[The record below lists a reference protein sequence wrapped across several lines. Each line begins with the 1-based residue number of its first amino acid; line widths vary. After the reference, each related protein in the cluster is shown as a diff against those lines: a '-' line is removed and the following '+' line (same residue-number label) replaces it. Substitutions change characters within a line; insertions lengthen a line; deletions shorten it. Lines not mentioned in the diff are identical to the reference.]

1 MVLSNSQWCIF
12 LYRVSQIFKLNEIIY
27 KHMLCR
33 QYLILEFLCWI
44 INYQNCHLTCSATI
58 LNSSLDIVCV
68 QLYSSIVPG
77 VKDHNWYYLSFFTFL
92 HLTRIIMLMCPVI
105 RTLDLLSHHQTEI
118 LFNPEQDLVAT
129 IGIIFLTQLLNNLG
143 SIILHLWR
151 WGQVTIKCILF
162 RKFIFLNLPQDKWNL
177 SFWYLIFVLKELRPW
192 MLGVSD
198 MFWWQVCWWNVEII
212 QNI

>member
-151 WGQVTIKCILF
+151 WGQVTIKCKHHFISWIYILKSTP
-162 RKFIFLNLPQDKWNL
+162 R
-177 SFWYLIFVLKELRPW
+177 
-192 MLGVSD
+192 
-198 MFWWQVCWWNVEII
+198 
-212 QNI
+212 